1 MQILFP
7 MVADI
12 GFYISLY
19 FIYVSTLGGTFFR
32 GPNGEIFTTE
42 NSGHFGKKLDTCFKR
57 TIYKYD
63 EGIWIGYKSYR
74 MVKI

>member
-19 FIYVSTLGGTFFR
+19 LIMSPHKDTQQ
-32 GPNGEIFTTE
+32 
-42 NSGHFGKKLDTCFKR
+42 SKLF
-57 TIYKYD
+57 
-63 EGIWIGYKSYR
+63 WPLN
-74 MVKI
+74 